1 MRYLLGIVALV
12 LSLYGGGERIVAL
25 SPAIDEI
32 LFALGK
38 GEEVVGNTLYATY
51 PEAAKNVPKVGGY
64 FSVSLEKIVALDP
77 TLVLMQR
84 NNLALGSKLEKLGI
98 QTALIRINSLADLKA
113 GIVRI
118 GTLTGA
124 KARAEEIVS
133 QIDAHLAKT
142 KGILRDKKILIVF
155 GVNFD
160 LDKEI
165 YISGNHLY
173 YADIIRASGNRN
185 AYTGKSID
193 QPTVSMEG
201 IIGMNPDIVYILAHR
216 IRPDQ
221 TDALIAPWLRLPITA
236 AKAKTI
242 YVTTRKYAGMPSQRV
257 MRFIDDFRKVLHDAQ
272 CKLAALSDR

>member
-1 MRYLLGIVALV
+1 MRYLLGIAVLV

-84 NNLALGSKLEKLGI
+84 NNLALGPKLEKLGI
-98 QTALIRINSLADLKA
+98 RTALIRIDSLADLKA

-118 GTLTGA
+118 GTLTDA

-185 AYTGKSID
+185 AYTDKSID

>member
-1 MRYLLGIVALV
+1 MRYWLGIAVLA
-12 LSLYGGGERIVAL
+12 LSLYGGGQRIVAL

-84 NNLALGSKLEKLGI
+84 NNLALRPKLEKLGI
-98 QTALIRINSLADLKA
+98 QTALIRIDSLADLKA

-118 GTLTGA
+118 GTLTDA

-185 AYTGKSID
+185 AYTDKSID

-236 AKAKTI
+236 ARAKTI

-257 MRFIDDFRKVLHDAQ
+257 IHFIDDYRKVLHDAAR
-272 CKLAALSDR
+272 KLAALSDR

>member
-1 MRYLLGIVALV
+1 MRYLLGIAVLV

-84 NNLALGSKLEKLGI
+84 NNLALRPKLEKLGI
-98 QTALIRINSLADLKA
+98 RTALIRIDSLADLKA

-185 AYTGKSID
+185 AYTDKSID